1 MDHTRGKV
9 SPTRAAAK
17 EGCRQC
23 DANRSMRAH
32 LCLSCFDVRAT
43 WCRDPNLSKRVCAR
57 YAASGRCIWPV
68 GFEVGIP
75 AKFTPNDVM
84 IMGWMEVDYTSEV
97 QGATKMVDTPP
108 EGFRYIVQS
117 DDGTPPDSAEVGPD
131 DPLGLWGSEVQISSQ
146 PLQWQRPAGWASV
159 QYTLEDLNKVPTPRT
174 PSDTEDDCIEIMPI
188 GLQFNTHS
196 CTRSTNFW

>member
-1 MDHTRGKV
+1 
-9 SPTRAAAK
+9 
-17 EGCRQC
+17 
-23 DANRSMRAH
+23 
-32 LCLSCFDVRAT
+32 
-43 WCRDPNLSKRVCAR
+43 
-57 YAASGRCIWPV
+57 
-68 GFEVGIP
+68 
-75 AKFTPNDVM
+75 
-84 IMGWMEVDYTSEV
+84 
-97 QGATKMVDTPP
+97 MVDTPP